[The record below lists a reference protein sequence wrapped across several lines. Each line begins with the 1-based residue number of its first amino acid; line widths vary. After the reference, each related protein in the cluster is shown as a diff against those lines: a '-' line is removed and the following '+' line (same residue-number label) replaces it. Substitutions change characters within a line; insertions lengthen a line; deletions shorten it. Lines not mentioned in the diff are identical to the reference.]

1 MKGKRYFTILLLG
14 LTTFFLHAKS
24 LPDYELLKDNL
35 KLVVFRKTG
44 NFCLYNLSKIGRA
57 QV

>member
-1 MKGKRYFTILLLG
+1 MKVKRYFTILLLG

-44 NFCLYNLSKIGRA
+44 NFCLYNLSIRGK
-57 QV
+57 